1 MDKRISV
8 LCIMQ
13 KYLPILRKING
24 WTTEELGKRIGVTKQ
39 TISNLE
45 NRKVVM
51 TKTQYL
57 ALRTVFEYEIRVID
71 ENMVL
76 KRVMAI
82 LFYDDAKLSAET
94 EEQLYE
100 ALENLSAAATGG
112 IRGNQLAMLATTLLS
127 PLKLPS
133 GVNVNLDLKTPPYGW
148 VSEIIQQEEA

>member
-8 LCIMQ
+8 LSIMQ

-24 WTTEELGKRIGVTKQ
+24 WTTEDLGKRIGVTKQ

-57 ALRTVFEYEIRVID
+57 ALRTVFEYEIRFVD
-71 ENMVL
+71 ENTVL

-82 LFYDDAKLSAET
+82 LFDDDSRLSDEK
-94 EEQLYE
+94 EQQLYE
-100 ALENLSAAATGG
+100 ALDNLSAAATGG
-112 IRGNQLAMLATTLLS
+112 IRGSQLTMLATTLLS
-127 PLKLPS
+127 PLKLSS
-133 GVNVNLDLKTPPYGW
+133 GVNVNLDLKAPPYGW

>member
-57 ALRTVFEYEIRVID
+57 ALRTVFEYEMRVVD

-76 KRVMAI
+76 KRVI
-82 LFYDDAKLSAET
+82 VC
-94 EEQLYE
+94 
-100 ALENLSAAATGG
+100 
-112 IRGNQLAMLATTLLS
+112 LLS
-127 PLKLPS
+127 WSFKM
-133 GVNVNLDLKTPPYGW
+133 
-148 VSEIIQQEEA
+148 A

>member
-8 LCIMQ
+8 LSIMQ
-13 KYLPILRKING
+13 KYLPILRKINR
-24 WTTEELGKRIGVTKQ
+24 WTTEDLGKRIGVTKQ

-57 ALRTVFEYEIRVID
+57 ALRTVFEYEIRFVD
-71 ENMVL
+71 ENIVL
-76 KRVMAI
+76 KRVMVI
-82 LFYDDAKLSAET
+82 LFYDDSQLS
-94 EEQLYE
+94 EEKEQQLYE
-100 ALENLSAAATGG
+100 ALDNLSAAATGG

-127 PLKLPS
+127 PLKLSS
-133 GVNVNLDLKTPPYGW
+133 GVNVNLDLKAPPYGW

>member
-57 ALRTVFEYEIRVID
+57 ALRTVFEYEIRVVD
-71 ENMVL
+71 DNMVL

-82 LFYDDAKLSAET
+82 LFYDDAKLSTET

-133 GVNVNLDLKTPPYGW
+133 GVNVNLDLKAPPYEW

>member
-1 MDKRISV
+1 MDRRISV
-8 LCIMQ
+8 LSIMQ

-24 WTTEELGKRIGVTKQ
+24 WTTEDLGRRIGVTKQ

-57 ALRTVFEYEIRVID
+57 ALRTVFEYEIHVVD
-71 ENMVL
+71 KNMVL

-82 LFYDDAKLSAET
+82 LFYDDSQLSVEK
-94 EEQLYE
+94 EQQLYE
-100 ALENLSAAATGG
+100 ALDNLSAAATGG
-112 IRGNQLAMLATTLLS
+112 IHGSQLTMLATTLLS
-127 PLKLPS
+127 PLKLSS
-133 GVNVNLDLKTPPYGW
+133 GINVNLDLKNPSYEW